1 MGPGTPVWLWAVVS
15 AATIAVVVAFRVRPW
30 RRSARDEPSLA
41 WFLAGSGSAAVL
53 MLTVLRLIEALALAP
68 AMALSVGGVVL
79 AGVLTGWLLGV
90 GLTPREHRPV

>member
-1 MGPGTPVWLWAVVS
+1 MSPGTPVWLWAIVS
-15 AATIAVVVAFRVRPW
+15 AAILAVVVAVRVRPW
-30 RRSARDEPSLA
+30 SRGSGEPSLA

-53 MLTVLRLIEALALAP
+53 MLTVLRLIEALTLAP
-68 AMALSVGGVVL
+68 ATALSVGGVVL

>member
-41 WFLAGSGSAAVL
+41 WFVAGSGSAAVL
-53 MLTVLRLIEALALAP
+53 VLTALRLIEALPP
-68 AMALSVGGVVL
+68 ATALSVGGVVL
-79 AGVLTGWLLGV
+79 AGALTGWLLGV
-90 GLTPREHRPV
+90 GLTPRERRPV